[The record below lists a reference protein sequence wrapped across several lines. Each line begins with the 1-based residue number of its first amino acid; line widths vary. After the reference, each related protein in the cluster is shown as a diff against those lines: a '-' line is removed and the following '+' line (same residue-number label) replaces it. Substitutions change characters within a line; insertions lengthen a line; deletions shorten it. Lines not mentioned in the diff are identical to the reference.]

1 MLNASKIDTKNLL
14 NLSQNKQNLNVK
26 IIKLKN
32 RTPMQKKHQILKH
45 CMKKFQELK
54 SVSMISMIRHRKSF
68 KL

>member
-32 RTPMQKKHQILKH
+32 RTPTQKKHQISKL

-54 SVSMISMIRHRKSF
+54 SVSMISMIRHRKNF